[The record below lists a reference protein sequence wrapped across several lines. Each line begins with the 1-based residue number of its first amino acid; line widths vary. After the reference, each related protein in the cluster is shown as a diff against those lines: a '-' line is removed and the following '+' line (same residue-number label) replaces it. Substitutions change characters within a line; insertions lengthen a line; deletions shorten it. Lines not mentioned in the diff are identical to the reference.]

1 MTLLRLAYRNV
12 RENRRTYFGFLA
24 SSIFAVV
31 IFYLFA
37 SFRALPAV
45 AGRQYKGAAGI
56 AIGFQVCQYLIIAFS
71 VFFTLYSNS
80 AFVKSRKRELGV
92 LALLGAERR
101 QLSLLL
107 FGESMI
113 VGITSIAAGLAL
125 GGLFAR
131 LFVMV
136 IDRILMSPEP
146 LPFVVQFGPLLT
158 TTLAYLALFAVV
170 SALNI
175 VSVKTNQVIQL
186 VKAPAKPKTP
196 PVYSPALV
204 ALGIACIASGYAV
217 AWTVSEVGVA
227 IAFLPVTAIVC
238 VGTHILFTQGSV
250 AVLRRLER
258 RKSVYYRR
266 TNLLTIS
273 DLVFKMKDNA
283 RILAQV
289 AILSAVVL
297 TASGVIYTLSAGSTV
312 GTSSSYARAISFV
325 LPDTNDSARIADD
338 FRGRLSGAGAVIT
351 DSATMRAIQVKVP
364 AISEKAAGL
373 IVPADDYNRWARET
387 GAVEARLNYG
397 HVTRIVNDDPNGPN
411 RKRPDDAGQTIHA
424 VAGATDLMFVT
435 DGAISAPLV
444 NGMKDAAFVLVCDN
458 SRFSELAR
466 DLPAEHEKTWFSC
479 ELSSW
484 KRAAKAEQT
493 AKRAIPDGYPVAYV
507 SRVEQYSQ
515 MMASIHM
522 TMLIAMFV
530 AFLFFLAAGSML
542 YFRFFLELQEDQ
554 AKYIAL
560 RRIGLSW
567 REVRGIVT
575 REMAVMF
582 FTPWLVAFVHQMVA
596 LRSFSTVTPMMP
608 IEVWKYG
615 ATAAGIFLALQTVY
629 FLLARAAYLQE
640 LAPAVK

>member
-31 IFYLFA
+31 VFYLFA

-45 AGRQYKGAAGI
+45 AGGQYRGAAGI
-56 AIGFQVCQYLIIAFS
+56 ALGFQVCQYLVIAFS

-107 FGESMI
+107 FGESMM
-113 VGITSIAAGLAL
+113 VGITSIAAGLGL
-125 GGLFAR
+125 GGLFVR
-131 LFVMV
+131 LFVMA

-146 LPFVVQFGPLLT
+146 LPFVIQSGPILT
-158 TTLAYLALFAVV
+158 TTFTYLALFVV
-170 SALNI
+170 ISALNI

-186 VKAPAKPKTP
+186 VKAPAKPKAP
-196 PVYSPALV
+196 PVYSRALV
-204 ALGIACIASGYAV
+204 ALGIACVASGYAV

-227 IAFLPVTAIVC
+227 VAFLPVTTIVC

-250 AVLRRLER
+250 AVLRRLQR
-258 RKSVYYRR
+258 HKSVYYKN

-297 TASGVIYTLSAGSTV
+297 TASGVIYTLSAGPAAGASNF
-312 GTSSSYARAISFV
+312 YARAISFV
-325 LPDTNDSARIADD
+325 LPATADSVRIAED
-338 FRGRLSGAGAVIT
+338 FRDRLAGAGATIT
-351 DSATMRAIQVKVP
+351 DSSIMRAVQVKVP
-364 AISEKAAGL
+364 DISEKATGL

-387 GAVEARLNYG
+387 GELEARLNYG
-397 HVTRIVNDDPNGPN
+397 HVARITKNSPN
-411 RKRPDDAGQTIHA
+411 RTRPDDAGQTFHA

-444 NGMKDAAFVLVCDN
+444 TGMEDAAFLLVCDN
-458 SRFSELAR
+458 SRFAELVQ
-466 DLPAEHEKTWFSC
+466 DLPAECRKTWFSC
-479 ELSSW
+479 ELSNW
-484 KRAAKAEQT
+484 KQAVKAEQA
-493 AKRAIPDGYPVAYV
+493 AKEAIPDEYSVMYV

-515 MMASIHM
+515 MMADIHM
-522 TMLIAMFV
+522 TMLTAMFV

-542 YFRFFLELQEDQ
+542 YFRFFLEIQEDQ
-554 AKYIAL
+554 AKYVAL

-582 FTPWLVAFVHQMVA
+582 FTPWVVAFMHQMVA

-629 FLLARAAYLQE
+629 FLLARGAYLQE

>member
-1 MTLLRLAYRNV
+1 M
-12 RENRRTYFGFLA
+12 
-24 SSIFAVV
+24 
-31 IFYLFA
+31 
-37 SFRALPAV
+37 
-45 AGRQYKGAAGI
+45 
-56 AIGFQVCQYLIIAFS
+56 
-71 VFFTLYSNS
+71 
-80 AFVKSRKRELGV
+80 
-92 LALLGAERR
+92 
-101 QLSLLL
+101 
-107 FGESMI
+107 
-113 VGITSIAAGLAL
+113 
-125 GGLFAR
+125 
-131 LFVMV
+131 
-136 IDRILMSPEP
+136 
-146 LPFVVQFGPLLT
+146 T

-175 VSVKTNQVIQL
+175 VSVKTNQVIQP

-227 IAFLPVTAIVC
+227 IAFLPVPAIVC

-312 GTSSSYARAISFV
+312 GTGSSYARAISFV

-338 FRGRLSGAGAVIT
+338 FRGRLSGAEAVIT

-364 AISEKAAGL
+364 AISERAAGL

-387 GAVEARLNYG
+387 GAVEARLNS
-397 HVTRIVNDDPNGPN
+397 
-411 RKRPDDAGQTIHA
+411 
-424 VAGATDLMFVT
+424 GATDLMFVT

-444 NGMKDAAFVLVCDN
+444 SGMGDAAFLLVCDN
-458 SRFSELAR
+458 SRFAELGR
-466 DLPAEHEKTWFSC
+466 DLPAEYRKTWFSC
-479 ELSSW
+479 KLSNW

-493 AKRAIPDGYPVAYV
+493 AKKAIPDGYPIAYA
-507 SRVEQYSQ
+507 SRIEQYSQ

-554 AKYIAL
+554 ARYVAL
-560 RRIGLSW
+560 RRIGLTW
-567 REVRGIVT
+567 REIRRIVT

-582 FTPWLVAFVHQMVA
+582 FTPWVVAFVHQMVA
-596 LRSFSTVTPMMP
+596 LRSFSTVTPMIP

>member
-24 SSIFAVV
+24 SSVFAVV
-31 IFYLFA
+31 VFYLFA
-37 SFRALPAV
+37 AFRALPAV
-45 AGRQYKGAAGI
+45 VEGHYPGARSVAS
-56 AIGFQVCQYLIIAFS
+56 GFQVCQYLIIAFS
-71 VFFTLYSNS
+71 IFFTLYSNS

-92 LALLGAERR
+92 LALLGAQRR

-107 FGESMI
+107 FGEIMI
-113 VGITSIAAGLAL
+113 VGITSIAAGLGL
-125 GGLFAR
+125 GGLFVR
-131 LFVMV
+131 LFVMA

-146 LPFVVQFGPLLT
+146 LPFVIQSGPILT
-158 TTLAYLALFAVV
+158 TTFTYLALFVV
-170 SALNI
+170 ISALNI
-175 VSVKTNQVIQL
+175 VSINTSQVIQL
-186 VKAPAKPKTP
+186 VKAPAEPKAP
-196 PVYSPALV
+196 PVYSRCLV
-204 ALGIACIASGYAV
+204 ALGIACLASGYAV

-250 AVLRRLER
+250 AALRHFQR

-297 TASGVIYTLSAGSTV
+297 TASGVIYTLGAGPAGSGV
-312 GTSSSYARAISFV
+312 GSFYARAISFV
-325 LPDTNDSARIADD
+325 LPATDDSVRIAED
-338 FRGRLSGAGAVIT
+338 FRDRLAEAGAAIT
-351 DSATMRAIQVKVP
+351 DSAITRAIQVQVTDIAK
-364 AISEKAAGL
+364 KAPGL
-373 IVPADDYNRWARET
+373 VIPADDYNRWARET
-387 GAVEARLNYG
+387 GMLEAHLNYG
-397 HVTRIVNDDPNGPN
+397 HVVRVLRNLTDRTRPN
-411 RKRPDDAGQTIHA
+411 DAGQTIHA
-424 VAGATDLMFVT
+424 TAGTTDLAFMT
-435 DGAISAPLV
+435 DGAIAAPLV
-444 NGMKDAAFVLVCDN
+444 SGMEDAAFLFVCDN
-458 SRFSELAR
+458 SRFAELMQ
-466 DLPAEHEKTWFSC
+466 DLPAEHRKTWFSC
-479 ELSSW
+479 EISNW
-484 KRAAKAEQT
+484 MRAAKAEQT
-493 AKRAIPDGYPVAYV
+493 AKVAIPEGHPVAYV
-507 SRVEQYSQ
+507 SRVQQYSQ

-522 TMLIAMFV
+522 IMLVAMFV

-542 YFRFFLELQEDQ
+542 YFRFFLEIQEDQ
-554 AKYIAL
+554 AKYVAL

-567 REVRGIVT
+567 REIRRIVT

-582 FTPWLVAFVHQMVA
+582 FTPWVVAFAHQMVA

-629 FLLARAAYLQE
+629 FLLARGAYLQE

>member
-31 IFYLFA
+31 VFYLFA

-45 AGRQYKGAAGI
+45 AGGQYKGASGI
-56 AIGFQVCQYLIIAFS
+56 AIGFQVCQYIIIAFS

-92 LALLGAERR
+92 LALLGARR
-101 QLSLLL
+101 WQLSLLL

-125 GGLFAR
+125 GALFAR

-146 LPFVVQFGPLLT
+146 LAFVIQSGPILT
-158 TTLAYLALFAVV
+158 TTLAYLALFAAV

-175 VSVKTNQVIQL
+175 VSIRTNQVIQL

-196 PVYSPALV
+196 PVYSRFRV
-204 ALGIACIASGYAV
+204 ALGIACVASGYAV

-227 IAFLPVTAIVC
+227 MAFLPVTGIVC

-250 AVLRRLER
+250 AVLRRLQQ
-258 RKSVYYRR
+258 RKSVYYRK
-266 TNLLTIS
+266 TNLLAIS

-297 TASGVIYTLSAGSTV
+297 TASGVIYTLSAGPAGDAASF
-312 GTSSSYARAISFV
+312 YARAISFV
-325 LPDTNDSARIADD
+325 LPATDDSVRIAED
-338 FRGRLSGAGAVIT
+338 FRHRLTGAGAVIT
-351 DSATMRAIQVKVP
+351 DSAIMRALQVKVP
-364 AISEKAAGL
+364 DISEKGAGL
-373 IVPADDYNRWARET
+373 IVPADDFNRWARET
-387 GAVEARLNYG
+387 GAIQARLNYG
-397 HVTRIVNDDPNGPN
+397 HVTRITQNSPN
-411 RKRPDDAGQTIHA
+411 RTRPDDAGQTVHA
-424 VAGATDLMFVT
+424 IAGTTDLVFVT

-444 NGMKDAAFVLVCDN
+444 SGTEDAAFVLVCDN
-458 SRFSELAR
+458 SRFDELVR
-466 DLPAEHEKTWFSC
+466 DLPAEYRKTWFSC
-479 ELSSW
+479 EISSW
-484 KRAAKAEQT
+484 MRAVKAEQT
-493 AKRAIPDGYPVAYV
+493 ARRAIPKEYPVIYV
-507 SRVEQYSQ
+507 SRIQQYSQ
-515 MMASIHM
+515 TMASIHM
-522 TMLIAMFV
+522 TMLVAMFV

-554 AKYIAL
+554 ARYVAL
-560 RRIGLSW
+560 RRIGLTW
-567 REVRGIVT
+567 REIRRIVT

-582 FTPWLVAFVHQMVA
+582 FTPWVVAFMHQMVA

-615 ATAAGIFLALQTVY
+615 AVAAGIFLALQIVY

-640 LAPAVK
+640 LAPAVR

>member
-24 SSIFAVV
+24 SSVFAVV
-31 IFYLFA
+31 VFYLFA

-45 AGRQYKGAAGI
+45 AGGQYRGAAGI
-56 AIGFQVCQYLIIAFS
+56 ALGFQVCQYIIIAFS

-146 LPFVVQFGPLLT
+146 LPFVIQSGPILT
-158 TTLAYLALFAVV
+158 TTLAYLALFAVI

-196 PVYSPALV
+196 PVYSRFRV
-204 ALGIACIASGYAV
+204 ALGIACVASGYAV

-227 IAFLPVTAIVC
+227 MAFLPVTGIVC
-238 VGTHILFTQGSV
+238 VGTHILFTQASV
-250 AVLRRLER
+250 AVLRRLQR
-258 RKSVYYRR
+258 RKSIYYRK
-266 TNLLTIS
+266 TNLLAIS

-297 TASGVIYTLSAGSTV
+297 TASGVIYTLTAGPAASA
-312 GTSSSYARAISFV
+312 SSFYARAISFV
-325 LPDTNDSARIADD
+325 LPATDDSVRIAED
-338 FRGRLSGAGAVIT
+338 FKDRLTSAGAAIT
-351 DSATMRAIQVKVP
+351 DSAIMRALQVKVP
-364 AISEKAAGL
+364 DISEKGVGL

-397 HVTRIVNDDPNGPN
+397 HVTRITQNSPN
-411 RKRPDDAGQTIHA
+411 RTRPDDAGQTIHA

-444 NGMKDAAFVLVCDN
+444 NGTEDAAFVLVCDN
-458 SRFSELAR
+458 SRFYELVR
-466 DLPAEHEKTWFSC
+466 DLPAEHRKTWFSC
-479 ELSSW
+479 ELSNW
-484 KRAAKAEQT
+484 MRAVKAEQT
-493 AKRAIPDGYPVAYV
+493 ARRAIPKEYPVIYV

-515 MMASIHM
+515 MMADIHM
-522 TMLIAMFV
+522 TMLTAMFV

-542 YFRFFLELQEDQ
+542 YFRFFLEIQEDQ

-560 RRIGLSW
+560 RRIGLTW
-567 REVRGIVT
+567 HEIRRIVT

-582 FTPWLVAFVHQMVA
+582 FTPWVVAFAHQMVA

-615 ATAAGIFLALQTVY
+615 AIAAGIFLALQIVY

>member
-1 MTLLRLAYRNV
+1 MTLLRLAYRNI

-31 IFYLFA
+31 VFYLFA

-45 AGRQYKGAAGI
+45 AGGQYKGAAGI
-56 AIGFQVCQYLIIAFS
+56 AIGFQVCQYIIIAFS

-92 LALLGAERR
+92 LALLGARR
-101 QLSLLL
+101 WQLSLLL

-136 IDRILMSPEP
+136 IDRILMSAEP
-146 LPFVVQFGPLLT
+146 LPFVIQFGPILT
-158 TTLAYLALFAVV
+158 TTLAYLALFAVI

-196 PVYSPALV
+196 PVYSRFRV
-204 ALGIACIASGYAV
+204 ALGIACVASGYAV

-227 IAFLPVTAIVC
+227 MAFLPVTGIVC

-250 AVLRRLER
+250 AVLRRLQR
-258 RKSVYYRR
+258 RKSVYYRK
-266 TNLLTIS
+266 TNLLAIS

-297 TASGVIYTLSAGSTV
+297 TASGVIYTLSAGPAADAVSF
-312 GTSSSYARAISFV
+312 YARAISFV
-325 LPDTNDSARIADD
+325 LPATDDSVRIAED
-338 FRGRLSGAGAVIT
+338 FRHRLTSAGAAIT
-351 DSATMRAIQVKVP
+351 DSAIMRALQVKVP
-364 AISEKAAGL
+364 DISEKGAGL
-373 IVPADDYNRWARET
+373 IVPADDYNRWAREA
-387 GAVEARLNYG
+387 GAIQARLNYG
-397 HVTRIVNDDPNGPN
+397 HVTRITQNSPN
-411 RKRPDDAGQTIHA
+411 RTRPDDAGQTIHA
-424 VAGATDLMFVT
+424 IAGTADLVFVA

-444 NGMKDAAFVLVCDN
+444 NGTEDAAFVLVCDN
-458 SRFSELAR
+458 SRFYELVR
-466 DLPAEHEKTWFSC
+466 DLPAEHRKTWFSC
-479 ELSSW
+479 ELSNW
-484 KRAAKAEQT
+484 MRAVKAEQT
-493 AKRAIPDGYPVAYV
+493 ARRAIPKEYPVIYV
-507 SRVEQYSQ
+507 SRIQQYSQ
-515 MMASIHM
+515 VMASIHM
-522 TMLIAMFV
+522 TMLVAMFV

-554 AKYIAL
+554 ARYVAL
-560 RRIGLSW
+560 RRIGLTW
-567 REVRGIVT
+567 CEIRRVVT

-582 FTPWLVAFVHQMVA
+582 FTPWVVAFMHQMVA

>member
-1 MTLLRLAYRNV
+1 
-12 RENRRTYFGFLA
+12 
-24 SSIFAVV
+24 
-31 IFYLFA
+31 
-37 SFRALPAV
+37 
-45 AGRQYKGAAGI
+45 
-56 AIGFQVCQYLIIAFS
+56 
-71 VFFTLYSNS
+71 
-80 AFVKSRKRELGV
+80 
-92 LALLGAERR
+92 
-101 QLSLLL
+101 
-107 FGESMI
+107 
-113 VGITSIAAGLAL
+113 
-125 GGLFAR
+125 
-131 LFVMV
+131 VMV

-146 LPFVVQFGPLLT
+146 LPFVIQSGPILT
-158 TTLAYLALFAVV
+158 TTLAYLALFAVI

-196 PVYSPALV
+196 PVYSRFRV
-204 ALGIACIASGYAV
+204 ALGIACVASGYAV

-227 IAFLPVTAIVC
+227 MAFLPVTGIVC
-238 VGTHILFTQGSV
+238 VGTHILFTQASV
-250 AVLRRLER
+250 AVLRRLQR
-258 RKSVYYRR
+258 RKSIYYRK
-266 TNLLTIS
+266 TNLLAIS

-297 TASGVIYTLSAGSTV
+297 TASGVIYTLTAGPAASA
-312 GTSSSYARAISFV
+312 SSFYARAISFV
-325 LPDTNDSARIADD
+325 LPATDDSVRIAED
-338 FRGRLSGAGAVIT
+338 FKDRLISAGAAIT
-351 DSATMRAIQVKVP
+351 DSAIMRALQVKV
-364 AISEKAAGL
+364 ADISEKGVGL

-397 HVTRIVNDDPNGPN
+397 HVTRITQNSPN
-411 RKRPDDAGQTIHA
+411 RTRPDNAGQTIHA

-444 NGMKDAAFVLVCDN
+444 NGTEDAAFVLVCDN
-458 SRFSELAR
+458 SRFYELVR
-466 DLPAEHEKTWFSC
+466 DLPAEHRKTWFSC
-479 ELSSW
+479 ELSNW
-484 KRAAKAEQT
+484 MRAVKAEQT
-493 AKRAIPDGYPVAYV
+493 ARRAIPKEYPVIYV

-515 MMASIHM
+515 MMADIHM
-522 TMLIAMFV
+522 TMLTAMFV

-542 YFRFFLELQEDQ
+542 YFRFFLEIQEDQ

-560 RRIGLSW
+560 RRIGLTW
-567 REVRGIVT
+567 HEIRRIVT

-582 FTPWLVAFVHQMVA
+582 FTPWVVAFAHQMVA

-615 ATAAGIFLALQTVY
+615 AIAAGIFLALQIVY